1 MEAVSGFRYAI
12 SHSLEPEAELY
23 AGMAELY
30 FPDAS
35 GWARYREQ
43 IKPDGM
49 QHRINTWEVFYSG
62 TEMVGI
68 A

>member
-1 MEAVSGFRYAI
+1 
-12 SHSLEPEAELY
+12 
-23 AGMAELY
+23 MAELY